1 MSYPLHL
8 ILLLLILS
16 CSFRQRSHKMS
27 LKDVLQSEKKV
38 NHIKIKVIS
47 VHDENII
54 VADSSMQAICSSSNS
69 GFKKMVE
76 GQCYMIVK
84 PIKQDTNFFVPKEKL
99 QPIKIPCL
107 SFQVKKSETNKLLAL
122 IPTNQSEK
130 PLTSN
135 NLTSK
140 LPTFNDINQLTAK
153 TEVKSITVKVI
164 SLSKEIQGLYGPYQ
178 IAKIKDITR
187 EKMDVN
193 LYSKTIR
200 NKLNRGDIIELK
212 KLKVTEYKKEGN
224 TVKRLATTARS
235 TADKAKKDI
244 EELFKDVPLGDEKEE
259 GKVIAVHNIFPYQSC
274 SKCWKKTF
282 EEDISCQ
289 CENKEDIHV
298 NDFHCQFCIQ
308 MKNESIIVVHTFRRQ
323 TDIIF
328 DSQNNE
334 EIQKALDD
342 RYLERIFTFEWNNN
356 LDDEDDLK
364 MVNISNNHEQRN
376 AI

>member
-1 MSYPLHL
+1 M
-8 ILLLLILS
+8 
-16 CSFRQRSHKMS
+16 
-27 LKDVLQSEKKV
+27 
-38 NHIKIKVIS
+38 
-47 VHDENII
+47 
-54 VADSSMQAICSSSNS
+54 
-69 GFKKMVE
+69 
-76 GQCYMIVK
+76 
-84 PIKQDTNFFVPKEKL
+84 
-99 QPIKIPCL
+99 
-107 SFQVKKSETNKLLAL
+107 
-122 IPTNQSEK
+122 
-130 PLTSN
+130 
-135 NLTSK
+135 
-140 LPTFNDINQLTAK
+140 
-153 TEVKSITVKVI
+153 
-164 SLSKEIQGLYGPYQ
+164 
-178 IAKIKDITR
+178 
-187 EKMDVN
+187 
-193 LYSKTIR
+193 
-200 NKLNRGDIIELK
+200 
-212 KLKVTEYKKEGN
+212 
-224 TVKRLATTARS
+224 
-235 TADKAKKDI
+235 DI

-298 NDFHCQFCIQ
+298 NDFHCQFYIQ